1 MRKKIYINLITVFL
15 LLFQADILFGQT
27 NNKII
32 ITVGKY
38 PITYFDLFKE
48 IKMISILSNNEINE
62 NNREQIKK
70 LAVASLIKSKIKIG
84 EIKKLGIKNY
94 SKRELEQLI
103 QNTSRRIGLDRNGLR
118 ELLKKN
124 NQLFNEIEN
133 KFNVDKEILLSLW
146 GIETIYGKYVGKM
159 DIISSLATLSY
170 DKRRS
175 DFFSSQLFTVLQLID
190 KKLIDPSKYYGSW
203 AGAYGNFQFM
213 PSTIKKY
220 AIDYDNNEK
229 IELKNSLEDSLA
241 SAANY
246 INKNG

>member
-27 NNKII
+27 NNRII
-32 ITVGKY
+32 IIVGKY

-103 QNTSRRIGLDRNGLR
+103 QNTSRRIDLDKNGLR

-124 NQLFNEIEN
+124 NLSFDSLVKRFETDLRWNSMIFLIYKNKISLNTVEIEN
-133 KFNVDKEILLSLW
+133 KVNLELKILEDKNDEKK
-146 GIETIYGKYVGKM
+146 IEMIKQNIV
-159 DIISSLATLSY
+159 
-170 DKRRS
+170 
-175 DFFSSQLFTVLQLID
+175 SQEKD
-190 KKLIDPSKYYGSW
+190 KKLKMFSNSHYS
-203 AGAYGNFQFM
+203 NLER
-213 PSTIKKY
+213 TIQIKF
-220 AIDYDNNEK
+220 
-229 IELKNSLEDSLA
+229 L
-241 SAANY
+241 
-246 INKNG
+246 

>member
-48 IKMISILSNNEINE
+48 VKMISILSNSEINE

-70 LAVASLIKSKIKIG
+70 LAVASLIKRKIKIG
-84 EIKKLGIKNY
+84 EIEKLGIKNY

-103 QNTSRRIGLDRNGLR
+103 QNTSRSMGLDRNGLR

-124 NQLFNEIEN
+124 NLSFDSLVKRFETDLKWNSMIFQIYKNKISLNTVEIEN
-133 KFNVDKEILLSLW
+133 KINLELENLEDKNDEKK
-146 GIETIYGKYVGKM
+146 IEMIKQNIVRQEK
-159 DIISSLATLSY
+159 
-170 DKRRS
+170 
-175 DFFSSQLFTVLQLID
+175 D
-190 KKLIDPSKYYGSW
+190 KKLRMFSNSHYSNLERII
-203 AGAYGNFQFM
+203 Q
-213 PSTIKKY
+213 IKF
-220 AIDYDNNEK
+220 
-229 IELKNSLEDSLA
+229 L
-241 SAANY
+241 
-246 INKNG
+246 